1 MSEVSVFDQVSD
13 ELESISTLNRL
24 EARGTLRIALKDF
37 GFDPKTVGSG
47 QLKVVIE
54 KVLPDSLQGLGIA
67 EGAEIARKLAAGLA
81 DTADGDAKDSP
92 EAIFARLGSS

>member
-1 MSEVSVFDQVSD
+1 MTEVSHFDRVAE
-13 ELESISTLNRL
+13 ELERISSLSRL

-37 GFDPKTVGSG
+37 GFDPRTVAPG

-54 KVLPDSLQGLGIA
+54 KCLPESLLGLGIS
-67 EGAEIARKLAAGLA
+67 EGEEIARQLAAGLSDA
-81 DTADGDAKDSP
+81 PNDGAKDSP